1 MKEFVI
7 NEKNKGQRFDK
18 YLFRILNEAPSSF
31 VYKMLRKKNITLNK
45 KKADGKE
52 IIEAGDVVNI
62 FLSDETFDKF
72 SKKINT
78 KVQSFS
84 GKASNIMKL
93 NIIYEDDNIILINKP
108 AGVLSQKDD
117 SGLPSVNE
125 FVLWHVVKNCGYTE
139 EDLKMYKPSCVN
151 RLDRN
156 TSGIIVAA
164 KNLASSQLLSKGF
177 KERTIGKYYYAA
189 VAGEVLNNEHLEGYI
204 KKDDKTNK
212 VTVKKILKSNC
223 EMEEQLINDGFSH
236 IETSYEKVVSTK
248 DKSLLLVHLI
258 TGKTHQIRAHLASV
272 NHPIIG
278 DSKYGNREINKKYGE
293 KYQLL
298 HSYKIV
304 FPKYDEVL
312 TSISEKE
319 FTCKPEWLDEL
330 FIIN

>member
-1 MKEFVI
+1 MKEFII

-72 SKKINT
+72 SKKVNT
-78 KVQSFS
+78 KIQSFS

-93 NIIYEDDNIILINKP
+93 NIIYEDENIILINKP

-164 KNLASSQLLSKGF
+164 KNLAASQLLSKGF
-177 KERTIGKYYYAA
+177 KERTIGKFYYAA
-189 VAGEVLNNEHLEGYI
+189 VAGEVLGDAHLKGYI
-204 KKDDKTNK
+204 RKDDKTNK
-212 VTVKKILKSNC
+212 VTIKKASDNFSEQEEEMLVK
-223 EMEEQLINDGFSH
+223 EGFSN

-248 DKSLLLVHLI
+248 EKSLLLVHLI

-278 DSKYGNREINKKYGE
+278 DSKYGNEEINRRYKE

-304 FPKYDEVL
+304 FPKYDDVL
-312 TSISEKE
+312 TAVSEKE
-319 FTCKPEWLDEL
+319 FTCKPYWLDKL
-330 FIIN
+330 F